1 MSVGIWSMTGS
12 VPGMPIASPY
22 PEISIPETA
31 LTPFVLERAQ
41 ELGDKPALIDGPSG
55 RTLTFEQLAGAI
67 RSFAGGLQARG
78 FEKGDTVAILLPN
91 VPEYAV
97 AWHGTAFAG
106 GTVTTVN
113 PLYNAEEIGHQLKDA
128 GAKFL
133 IVFAQ
138 ALENAK
144 KAAEGTGVEE
154 IFVLGDAEGATP
166 VTELLGE
173 PLAEQV
179 PVDPDDTVALPYS
192 SGTTGLP
199 KGVMLSHRNLV
210 ANILQARASLEM
222 EEDDVVIGVLP
233 FFHIYGMT
241 VIMNMG
247 LHSGVTTVTMPRFD
261 LEQFLTLIQDHEV
274 TRAYVVP
281 PIALA
286 LAKHPL
292 VEKFDISS
300 LRLILSGAAPLGA
313 ELEEA
318 CQERVGCPVVQGYGM
333 TETSPVSHTAPRG
346 RHKAGT
352 IGPVLPNMECRIVDP
367 ETGEDA
373 EPGGRG
379 ELWMRGPNI
388 MKGYLNNDEATSE
401 TIVEDGWLRT
411 GDVAVVDDDGYF
423 AIVDRVKELIK
434 YKGFQ
439 VAPAEL
445 EALLVQHPGVQDAA
459 VIPVPD
465 EEAGEIPKAFLVL
478 NDDGTT
484 AEDVQQFVKER
495 VSSYK
500 QIRAVEVVDEIPK
513 SASGK
518 ILRRVLRDRETSNA

>member
-1 MSVGIWSMTGS
+1 
-12 VPGMPIASPY
+12 MPIRSPF
-22 PEISIPETA
+22 PDVTIPDTA
-31 LTPFVLERAQ
+31 LTPFVFQKASEC
-41 ELGDKPALIDGPSG
+41 GDKAAIIDAPSG
-55 RTLTFEQLAGAI
+55 RTLTYEQLFGAVK
-67 RSFAGGLQARG
+67 SFAGGLKARG
-78 FEKGDTVAILLPN
+78 FEKGDTLAILLPN
-91 VPEYAV
+91 LPEYAV
-97 AWHGTAFAG
+97 AFHGAAWAG

-133 IVFAQ
+133 IVFPQ

-144 KAAEGTGVEE
+144 KAAEGTQVEE
-154 IFVLGDAEGATP
+154 VFVLGEAEGATP

-173 PLAEQV
+173 PVAEQV
-179 PVDPDDTVALPYS
+179 AVDPQDTVALPYS

-210 ANILQARASLEM
+210 ANILQAHSALTVEP
-222 EEDDVVIGVLP
+222 DDVVIGVLP

-247 LHSGVTTVTMPRFD
+247 LYNGLTTVTMPRFD
-261 LEQFLTLIQDHEV
+261 LEQFLTVIQEHKV

-292 VEKFDISS
+292 VDKYDLSS
-300 LRLILSGAAPLGA
+300 LKLVLSGAAPLGA
-313 ELEEA
+313 ELEQA
-318 CQERVGCPVVQGYGM
+318 CQERLGCPVVQGYGM
-333 TETSPVSHTAPRG
+333 TETSPVSHTAPQG
-346 RHKAGT
+346 KHKPGT
-352 IGPVLPNMECRIVDP
+352 IGPVLANMECRIVDP
-367 ETGEDA
+367 ESGEDA
-373 EPGGRG
+373 EQGERG

-388 MKGYLNNDEATSE
+388 MKGYLNNEEATRE

-411 GDVAVVDDDGYF
+411 GDVAIVDEDGYF

-445 EALLVQHPGVQDAA
+445 EALLVEHPAVADAA
-459 VIPVPD
+459 VIPLPD
-465 EEAGEIPKAFLVL
+465 EEAGEIPKAFVVL
-478 NDDGTT
+478 ANEDTT
-484 AEDVQQFVKER
+484 TEEIQQFVADR
-495 VSSYK
+495 VSTYK
-500 QIRAVEVVDEIPK
+500 QIRAIEVIDEIPK

-518 ILRRVLRDRETSNA
+518 ILRRVLRDREAAKA

>member
-1 MSVGIWSMTGS
+1 
-12 VPGMPIASPY
+12 MPIRSPY
-22 PEISIPETA
+22 PEVTIPETA
-31 LTPFVLERAQ
+31 LTPFVFQKANDH
-41 ELGDKPALIDGPSG
+41 GDKPAIVDGSSG
-55 RTLTFEQLAGAI
+55 RTLTYEQLFGAVK
-67 RSFAGGLQARG
+67 SFAGGLKARG

-91 VPEYAV
+91 LPEYAV
-97 AWHGTAFAG
+97 AWHGTAWAG

-133 IVFAQ
+133 IVFPQ

-144 KAAEGTGVEE
+144 KAADGAGVEE
-154 IFVLGDAEGATP
+154 VFVLGEAEGATP

-173 PLAEQV
+173 PLAEHAE
-179 PVDPDDTVALPYS
+179 VDVHDTVALPYS

-199 KGVMLSHRNLV
+199 KGVMLTHHNLV
-210 ANILQARASLEM
+210 SNILQAQASLGM
-222 EEDDVVIGVLP
+222 ESDDVVIGVLP

-247 LHSGVTTVTMPRFD
+247 IYNGITTVTMPRFD
-261 LEQFLTLIQDHEV
+261 LEQFLTTIQEHKV

-292 VEKFDISS
+292 VDKYDVSS
-300 LRLILSGAAPLGA
+300 LDLVLSGAAPLGA
-313 ELEEA
+313 ELEQA
-318 CQERVGCPVVQGYGM
+318 CAERLGCEVVQGYGM

-346 RHKAGT
+346 KHKPGT
-352 IGPVLPNMECRIVDP
+352 IGPCLPNMECRIVDP

-373 EPGGRG
+373 EEGERG

-388 MKGYLNNDEATSE
+388 MKGYLNNEEATRE

-411 GDVAVVDDDGYF
+411 GDVAILDEDGYF

-445 EALLVQHPGVQDAA
+445 EALLVEHPGVADAA
-459 VIPVPD
+459 VIPLPD
-465 EEAGEIPKAFLVL
+465 EEAGEIPKAFVVL
-478 NDDGTT
+478 ADEDTT
-484 AEDVQQFVKER
+484 TEEIQQFVADR
-495 VSSYK
+495 VSTYK
-500 QIRAVEVVDEIPK
+500 QIRAIEVVDEIPK

-518 ILRRVLRDRETSNA
+518 ILRRVLRDREQAAAS

>member
-1 MSVGIWSMTGS
+1 
-12 VPGMPIASPY
+12 MPIRSPY
-22 PEISIPETA
+22 PEVEIPETA
-31 LTPFVLERAQ
+31 LTPFVLGRAQ
-41 ELGDKPALIDGPSG
+41 ELGDKPALVDGPSG
-55 RTLTFEQLAGAI
+55 RTLTYEQLYGAI

-78 FEKGDTVAILLPN
+78 FQKGDTVAILLPN

-97 AWHGTAFAG
+97 AWHGTAYAG

-128 GAKFL
+128 GARFL
-133 IVFAQ
+133 IVFPQ
-138 ALENAK
+138 ALENAL
-144 KAAEGTGVEE
+144 KAAEGSPVEE
-154 IFVLGDAEGATP
+154 VFVLGEGEGATP
-166 VTELLGE
+166 VTELLGD
-173 PLAEQV
+173 PVAEQV
-179 PVDPDDTVALPYS
+179 EVDPGDTVALPYS

-210 ANILQARASLEM
+210 ANILQSDEPLGI
-222 EEDDVVIGVLP
+222 EDDEVVIGVLP

-241 VIMNMG
+241 VIMNLG
-247 LHSGVTTVTMPRFD
+247 LHGGATTVTLPRFD
-261 LEQFLTLIQDHEV
+261 LEQFLSVIQDRKV

-292 VEKFDISS
+292 VDQYDLSS
-300 LRLILSGAAPLGA
+300 LRMIMSGAAPLGA
-313 ELEEA
+313 ELEQA

-333 TETSPVSHTAPRG
+333 TETSPVTHVAPRG
-346 RHKAGT
+346 KHKPGT
-352 IGPVLPNMECRIVDP
+352 IGPVLSNMECRIVDP

-373 EPGGRG
+373 EEGGRG

-388 MKGYLNNDEATSE
+388 MQGYLNNEEATRE
-401 TIVEDGWLRT
+401 T
-411 GDVAVVDDDGYF
+411 VDDDGWLHSGDVAIVDEDGF
-423 AIVDRVKELIK
+423 FSIVDRVKELIK

-445 EALLVQHPGVQDAA
+445 EALCVEHPGVQDAA
-459 VIPVPD
+459 VIPLPD

-478 NDDGTT
+478 KDDGTT
-484 AEDVQQFVKER
+484 PEDVQQFVAER
-495 VSSYK
+495 VSTYK

-518 ILRRVLRDRETSNA
+518 ILRRVLRDRETAAT